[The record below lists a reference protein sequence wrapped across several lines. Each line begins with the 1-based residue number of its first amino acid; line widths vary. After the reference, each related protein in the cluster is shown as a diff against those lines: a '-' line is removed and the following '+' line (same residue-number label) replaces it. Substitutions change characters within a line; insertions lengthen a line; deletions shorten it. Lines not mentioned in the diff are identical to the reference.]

1 MKKAVDL
8 TVNAFADAIKSLL
21 IMAIV
26 SVLLIIVVAGAI
38 AIVPLTTFIIVISK
52 GETLYNAF
60 IEAVKLYVSSA
71 KDLF

>member
-1 MKKAVDL
+1 MTKAVNL
-8 TVNAFADAIKSLL
+8 AMNAFIEAIKSILV
-21 IMAIV
+21 MMIV
-26 SVLLIIVVAGAI
+26 ATLVILVVAGATV
-38 AIVPLTTFIIVISK
+38 IVPLTTLIIAISK